1 MNTRR
6 NATFTHSSYF
16 VYQIHANFIYTF
28 KLKMY
33 RGIRWRFKQFRSLN
47 QLVLVFGL
55 ISHKD
60 KNRHISH

>member
-1 MNTRR
+1 MNTRQ
-6 NATFTHSSYF
+6 NTTFTHSSYF
-16 VYQIHANFIYTF
+16 VYQIHANFYTS

-33 RGIRWRFKQFRSLN
+33 RGICLRFKQFRSLN